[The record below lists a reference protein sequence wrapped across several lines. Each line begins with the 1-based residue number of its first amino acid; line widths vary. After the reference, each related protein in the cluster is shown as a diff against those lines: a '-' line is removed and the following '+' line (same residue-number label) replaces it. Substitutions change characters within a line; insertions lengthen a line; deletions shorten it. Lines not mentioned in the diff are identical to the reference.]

1 MPTHR
6 TRCLL
11 ASGFA
16 LAVLTIAQSAQSQG
30 AATSTSDTT
39 CTPCRDFYRF
49 VNQAWIDTAT
59 ISPTA
64 SIRGL
69 GGDLLDRTLNVV
81 KQILAEAAADTSRQA
96 AHRMQQI
103 GAFYASCM
111 DSVRAESDGIE
122 PIRAG
127 LSAIDAVQTSAQV
140 GVAAARLHRIGVPAL
155 FAVNVAIDQKNSRRM
170 VLAISQGGI
179 GLPDRDYYLKGGAG
193 SGEGE
198 ARFRAAYVEYIART
212 FELAGATRQAA
223 EDAASR
229 VLAIETALAR
239 ASMTALERR
248 DAYATYNKMSIAQ
261 LKELAPVIPW
271 DHMLAEWHARIPD
284 SVIVRQPAFV
294 RALGAALDTVSV
306 SDWRAYMRWH
316 LLRGMAPYMSSAF
329 SNEAFRYSQ
338 LLSGASQQTPRW
350 QRCVN
355 VANSTIGQLVGR
367 AYVERAFPAASKR
380 RMLALVANMQ
390 AVLRERIR
398 GLDWMSEVT
407 KREALAK
414 LASFRV
420 QVGYPDKWPD
430 YSTLRIDRGTFVR
443 NVQLAR
449 AFEFDASMTRI
460 GLAPDPNEWTRGVPQ
475 VFDGLAGPLN
485 SITFTAAAFQ
495 PPFFDPKA
503 DDATNYGAIGMVI
516 GHEMTHHFDDGGRR
530 YDAKGNLRD
539 WWAPADAANY
549 TARAQRV
556 VEQFDSYTV
565 LDSLHVNGR
574 FTLGENIAD
583 LGGLKIAYLAMQ
595 RAQAGKARQVLEGK
609 TPEQRFFIAY
619 ARMWASKARPEYIRL
634 RLATNS
640 HSPDEY
646 RVNGPIS
653 NMPEFAK
660 AFGCT
665 AGDPMVRPANV
676 RAEIW

>member
-1 MPTHR
+1 MSAHR
-6 TRCLL
+6 LRCLL
-11 ASGFA
+11 AAGFTLCA
-16 LAVLTIAQSAQSQG
+16 LTIAVSAQSQSR
-30 AATSTSDTT
+30 AASATSDTT

-49 VNQAWIDTAT
+49 VNQAWIDTAS
-59 ISPTA
+59 IPPTA

-81 KQILAEAAADTSRQA
+81 KQILTEAAADTSRQA
-96 AHRMQQI
+96 PHRIQQI
-103 GAFYASCM
+103 GAFYASCL

-122 PIRAG
+122 PIRAA
-127 LSAIDAVQTSAQV
+127 LSDIDAVQTSPQV
-140 GVAAARLHRIGVPAL
+140 GVAAARLHRTGVPAL
-155 FAVNVAIDQKNSRRM
+155 FAVNVAVDQKNSRRM
-170 VLAISQGGI
+170 VLVISQGGI

-193 SGEGE
+193 EV
-198 ARFRAAYVEYIART
+198 RFRAAYVEYIARA
-212 FELAGATRQAA
+212 FELSGTPRQTA
-223 EDAASR
+223 ENMASR
-229 VLAIETALAR
+229 VLAIETALAS

-248 DAYATYNKMSIAQ
+248 DAYATYNKMSMAQ
-261 LKELAPVIPW
+261 LKELAPLLPW
-271 DHMLAEWHARIPD
+271 DQMLAEWHARIPD

-294 RALGAALDTVSV
+294 RAIGAALDTVPA
-306 SDWRAYMRWH
+306 SDWRTYLRWQ
-316 LLRGMAPYMSSAF
+316 LLRGMAPHLSLAF

-338 LLSGASQQTPRW
+338 LLTGASQQMPRW

-355 VANSTIGQLVGR
+355 MANSTIGQLVGR
-367 AYVERAFPAASKR
+367 AYVERAFPATSKR

-390 AVLRERIR
+390 AVLRQRIR
-398 GLDWMSEVT
+398 GLDWMSEDT

-420 QVGYPDKWPD
+420 QVGYPDRWQD
-430 YSTLRIDRGTFVR
+430 YSTLKIDRGTFVR

-449 AFEFDASMTRI
+449 AFEFDGSIARI

-485 SITFTAAAFQ
+485 TITFTAAAFQ
-495 PPFFDPKA
+495 PPFFDPNA

-549 TARAQRV
+549 NARAQRV

-565 LDSLHVNGR
+565 LDSLHVNGK

-595 RAQAGKARQVLEGK
+595 RAQAGKPRQVIDGK
-609 TPEQRFFIAY
+609 TAEQRFFIGY

-665 AGDPMVRPANV
+665 AGDPMVRPASV

>member
-6 TRCLL
+6 IRCLL
-11 ASGFA
+11 ATGFA
-16 LAVLTIAQSAQSQG
+16 LGALTIAVSAQRQSS
-30 AATSTSDTT
+30 AASTTGDTT

-49 VNQAWIDTAT
+49 VNQAWIDTAS
-59 ISPTA
+59 IPPTA

-81 KQILAEAAADTSRQA
+81 RQILAEAAADTSRQA
-96 AHRMQQI
+96 LHRVQQI

-111 DSVRAESDGIE
+111 DSVRVESDGIE
-122 PIRAG
+122 PIRAA
-127 LSAIDAVQTSAQV
+127 LSDIDAVKTSPQV
-140 GVAAARLHRIGVPAL
+140 GVVAARLQRTGVPAL
-155 FAVNVAIDQKNSRRM
+155 FAMNVAIDQKNSRRM
-170 VLAISQGGI
+170 VLVIAQGGI
-179 GLPDRDYYLKGGAG
+179 GLPDREYYLRGGAG
-193 SGEGE
+193 EV
-198 ARFRAAYVEYIART
+198 RFRSAYVEYITRA
-212 FELAGATRQAA
+212 FELSGTSRQDA
-223 EDAASR
+223 EYAASR
-229 VLAIETALAR
+229 VLAIETALAS
-239 ASMTALERR
+239 ASMTVLERR

-261 LKELAPVIPW
+261 LKQLAPVLPW
-271 DHMLAEWHARIPD
+271 EQMFAEWHARIPD
-284 SVIVRQPAFV
+284 SLIVRQPAFV
-294 RALGAALDTVSV
+294 RALGAALDTVPV
-306 SDWRAYMRWH
+306 RDWRAYLRWQ
-316 LLRGMAPYMSSAF
+316 LLRGMAPHLSSAF

-338 LLSGASQQTPRW
+338 LLTGASQQSPRW
-350 QRCVN
+350 QRCVSM
-355 VANSTIGQLVGR
+355 ANSTIGQLVGR
-367 AYVERAFPAASKR
+367 AYVDRAFPAASKR
-380 RMLALVANMQ
+380 RMKALVANMQ
-390 AVLRERIR
+390 VVLRERIR
-398 GLDWMSEVT
+398 GLDWMSEAT
-407 KREALAK
+407 KREALTK

-420 QVGYPDKWPD
+420 QVGYPDKWQD
-430 YSTLRIDRGTFVR
+430 YSTLRIDRGSFVT
-443 NVQLAR
+443 NVQRVR
-449 AFEFDASMTRI
+449 AFESDRRMARI
-460 GLAPDPNEWTRGVPQ
+460 GSAPDPNEWTGVPQ

-485 SITFTAAAFQ
+485 TITFTAAAFQ
-495 PPFFDPKA
+495 PPFFDPNA

-539 WWAPADAANY
+539 WWASQDAANY
-549 TARAQRV
+549 NERAQRV
-556 VEQFDSYTV
+556 VEQFDAYTV

-595 RAQAGKARQVLEGK
+595 RAQAGKPRQIIDGK

-619 ARMWASKARPEYIRL
+619 ARMWASKARPEYLRL

-665 AGDPMVRPANV
+665 DGDPMVRPARV

>member
-1 MPTHR
+1 MSTHPVSR
-6 TRCLL
+6 LFAIGFTL
-11 ASGFA
+11 AAS
-16 LAVLTIAQSAQSQG
+16 TIAAPAQNQSS
-30 AATSTSDTT
+30 AASATGDTS

-59 ISPTA
+59 IPPTA

-81 KQILAEAAADTSRQA
+81 RQILAEAAADTSRQA
-96 AHRMQQI
+96 LHRVQQI
-103 GAFYASCM
+103 GAFYATCM
-111 DSVRAESDGIE
+111 DSVRVESDGIE
-122 PIRAG
+122 PIRAA
-127 LSAIDAVQTSAQV
+127 LSDIDAVQTSAQV
-140 GVAAARLHRIGVPAL
+140 GMATARLQRTGVPAL

-170 VLAISQGGI
+170 ILVIAQGGI
-179 GLPDRDYYLKGGAG
+179 GLPDREYYLRAGAD
-193 SGEGE
+193 EV
-198 ARFRAAYVEYIART
+198 RFRSAYVEYITRA
-212 FELAGATRQAA
+212 FELSGTPRQDA
-223 EDAASR
+223 EQAASR

-239 ASMTALERR
+239 ASMTVLERR
-248 DAYATYNKMSIAQ
+248 DAYATYNKMSVAQ
-261 LKELAPVIPW
+261 LQQLARVLPW
-271 DHMLAEWHARIPD
+271 DQLFAEWHARMPD

-294 RALGAALDTVSV
+294 RALGAALDTVPV
-306 SDWRAYMRWH
+306 RDWRAYLRWQV
-316 LLRGMAPYMSSAF
+316 LRGMAPHLSSAF

-338 LLSGASQQTPRW
+338 LLTGTSQQTPRW
-350 QRCVN
+350 QRCVSM
-355 VANSTIGQLVGR
+355 ANSTIGQLVGR
-367 AYVERAFPAASKR
+367 AYVDRAFPAASKL
-380 RMLALVANMQ
+380 RMKALVANMQ

-398 GLDWMSEVT
+398 GLDWMSEAT

-420 QVGYPDKWPD
+420 QVGYPDKWQD
-430 YSTLRIDRGTFVR
+430 YSTLKIDRGSFVT
-443 NVQLAR
+443 NVQRVR
-449 AFEFDASMTRI
+449 AFESDRRMARI
-460 GLAPDPNEWTRGVPQ
+460 GLPPDPNEWTGVPQ

-485 SITFTAAAFQ
+485 TITFTAAAFQ
-495 PPFFDPKA
+495 PPFFDPNA

-539 WWAPADAANY
+539 WWASEDAAKYN
-549 TARAQRV
+549 TRSQRV

-595 RAQAGKARQVLEGK
+595 RAQAGGPRQIIDGK

-619 ARMWASKARPEYIRL
+619 ARMWASKARPEYLRL

-646 RVNGPIS
+646 RVNGPVS

-665 AGDPMVRPANV
+665 DGDPMVRPARV